1 MNCGQEVFGWAAL
14 PEHFE
19 AMVASL
25 VVCRS
30 VTLVVDAPF
39 GHRLPGLGLLPRPI
53 LVVTGNHCPYHLLD
67 LLEFAPEGLAAQA
80 VWLSKVRSAVTRVAL
95 GENFY
100 HGPIWRSTG
109 AACLQLNARY
119 CGC

>member
-1 MNCGQEVFGWAAL
+1 
-14 PEHFE
+14 
-19 AMVASL
+19 MVASL